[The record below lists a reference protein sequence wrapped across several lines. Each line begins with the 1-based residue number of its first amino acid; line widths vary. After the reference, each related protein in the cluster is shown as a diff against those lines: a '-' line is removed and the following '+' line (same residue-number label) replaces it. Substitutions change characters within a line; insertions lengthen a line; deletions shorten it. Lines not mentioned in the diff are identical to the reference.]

1 MNRSILIL
9 GLRFKMGKGYLPL
22 PNQKNYEYGH
32 ELAYKLAREQLASI
46 GDIEALCRKS
56 SARYLEIDSKKV
68 IVFEYLNQ
76 SYLISLPDIEIS
88 LRNSEETVPIED
100 KILMLHYLISAK
112 GIPLSNRMI
121 TYKELPEG
129 ANYFPTFVQRT
140 IKPLLDHFGKEPHR
154 LIDVAGK
161 LGGSSADYGDAAV
174 TINAFSRVPITFIL
188 WRGDEEFA
196 PRGSIIFDSTISDY
210 LSTEDINVL
219 CPSIAWKLVKL
230 LGGDNPG
237 RRH

>member
-1 MNRSILIL
+1 M
-9 GLRFKMGKGYLPL
+9 PL
-22 PNQKNYEYGH
+22 PNQKDYDYGYEM
-32 ELAYKLAREQLASI
+32 AYKLACEQLAGI
-46 GDIEALCRKS
+46 RDIEAQCRKS
-56 SARYLEIDSKKV
+56 SAQYLEIDAKKV
-68 IVFEYLNQ
+68 IVIEYLNQ

-112 GIPLSNRMI
+112 GTPLSNRMI

-129 ANYFPTFVQRT
+129 ANYFPNFAQRV
-140 IKPLLDHFGKEPHR
+140 IKPLIGHFGKEPHR
-154 LIDVAGK
+154 LIDVARK

-174 TINAFSRVPITFIL
+174 TINVFSRVPITFVL
-188 WRGDEEFA
+188 WRGDDEFA
-196 PRGSIIFDSTISDY
+196 PRGSIMFDSTIPDY

-219 CPSIAWKLVKL
+219 CASVARKLVRL

>member
-1 MNRSILIL
+1 M
-9 GLRFKMGKGYLPL
+9 PL
-22 PNQKNYEYGH
+22 PNQNDYDYGYEM
-32 ELAYKLAREQLASI
+32 AYKLACEQLAGI
-46 GDIEALCRKS
+46 RDIEALCRKS
-56 SARYLEIDSKKV
+56 SAQYLEIDAKKV
-68 IVFEYLNQ
+68 IVIEYLNQ

-112 GIPLSNRMI
+112 GTPLSNRMI

-129 ANYFPTFVQRT
+129 ANYFPNFAQRV
-140 IKPLLDHFGKEPHR
+140 IKPLIGHFGKEPHR

-174 TINAFSRVPITFIL
+174 TINVFSRVPITFVL
-188 WRGDEEFA
+188 WRGDDEFA
-196 PRGSIIFDSTISDY
+196 PRGSIMFDSTIPDY

-219 CPSIAWKLVKL
+219 CASIAWKLVRL

>member
-1 MNRSILIL
+1 M
-9 GLRFKMGKGYLPL
+9 PL
-22 PNQKNYEYGH
+22 PNQKDYDYGYEM
-32 ELAYKLAREQLASI
+32 AYKLACEQLAGI
-46 GDIEALCRKS
+46 RDIEVQCRKS
-56 SARYLEIDSKKV
+56 GAQYLEIDAKKV
-68 IVFEYLNQ
+68 IVIEYLNR

-88 LRNSEETVPIED
+88 LRNSEEAVPIED

-112 GIPLSNRMI
+112 GTPLSNRMI

-129 ANYFPTFVQRT
+129 ANYFPNFAQRV
-140 IKPLLDHFGKEPHR
+140 IKPLIGYFGKEPHR

-174 TINAFSRVPITFIL
+174 TINVFSRVPITFVL
-188 WRGDEEFA
+188 WRGDDEFA
-196 PRGSIIFDSTISDY
+196 PRGSIMFDSTIPDY

-219 CPSIAWKLVKL
+219 CASIAWKLVRL

>member
-1 MNRSILIL
+1 M
-9 GLRFKMGKGYLPL
+9 
-22 PNQKNYEYGH
+22 Q
-32 ELAYKLAREQLASI
+32 
-46 GDIEALCRKS
+46 
-56 SARYLEIDSKKV
+56 
-68 IVFEYLNQ
+68 
-76 SYLISLPDIEIS
+76 
-88 LRNSEETVPIED
+88 D

-112 GIPLSNRMI
+112 GTPLSNRMI

-129 ANYFPTFVQRT
+129 ANYFPNFAQRV
-140 IKPLLDHFGKEPHR
+140 IKPLIGYFGKEPHR

-174 TINAFSRVPITFIL
+174 TINVFSRVPITFVL
-188 WRGDEEFA
+188 WRGDDEFA
-196 PRGSIIFDSTISDY
+196 PRGSIMFDSTIPDY

-219 CPSIAWKLVKL
+219 CASIAWKLVRL